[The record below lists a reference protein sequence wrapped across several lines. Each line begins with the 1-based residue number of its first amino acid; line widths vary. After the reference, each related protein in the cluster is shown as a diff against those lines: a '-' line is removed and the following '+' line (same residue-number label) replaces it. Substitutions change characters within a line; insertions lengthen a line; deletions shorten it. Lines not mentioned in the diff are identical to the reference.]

1 MAPPKPQ
8 GRGFGHL
15 LAIMMTRLHVWLY
28 RMSGGRIGGRMFNS
42 PVLLLTTTG
51 AKSGLLRT
59 QPLLYL
65 DTSGSTYVI
74 VGSYGGSDTAP
85 AWAVNL
91 LKNPGAHIQVGSKIL
106 KVNSAV
112 APAPRKSELWP
123 KLVAMYPDYQVYQ
136 QCTTRD
142 IPVFVLTSA

>member
-1 MAPPKPQ
+1 MVPPKPQ

-15 LAIMMTRLHVWLY
+15 LTVMMTRLHVWLY
-28 RMSGGRIGGRMFNS
+28 RISGGRIGGRMFNS

-51 AKSGLLRT
+51 AKSGLPRT

-65 DTSGSTYVI
+65 DTGGSTYAI
-74 VGSYGGSDTAP
+74 VGSYGGADKAP

-91 LKNPGAHIQVGSKIL
+91 LKNPSAHIQIGARLL
-106 KVNSAV
+106 KVNSVV
-112 APAPRKSELWP
+112 APAPRKAELWP

-136 QCTTRD
+136 GRTTRD
-142 IPVFVLTSA
+142 IPVFVLTAA